1 MLLKVCNVN
10 ETCNLPTNFY
20 TVFVLSECSTYFLHM
35 IFSEDAF
42 YQNTNWLYRVF
53 YMTPVFFNFRMRLY
67 SGFVLS
73 ECSCIAA
80 GLGAYPIG
88 SDPKPGVGP
97 TKLSFLQ
104 ER

>member
-1 MLLKVCNVN
+1 MLLKVSNVKQH
-10 ETCNLPTNFY
+10 LMHLFIFRLY
-20 TVFVLSECSTYFLHM
+20 SGFVLTETR
-35 IFSEDAF
+35 IFCFSDDAF
-42 YQNTNWLYRVF
+42 YQNTYWLYRVF

-73 ECSCIAA
+73 ECSCISA
-80 GLGAYPIG
+80 GLGAYPVG

-97 TKLSFLQ
+97 TKLLFLQ

>member
-1 MLLKVCNVN
+1 MLLKVCNVK
-10 ETCNLPTNFY
+10 ETCVASIYFY
-20 TVFVLSECSTYFLHM
+20 SGFVLTETHIFY
-35 IFSEDAF
+35 FSEDAF
-42 YQNTNWLYRVF
+42 YQNTHWLYRVF

-73 ECSCIAA
+73 ECSCISA

-88 SDPKPGVGP
+88 SDPKPGAGP